1 MAKKFSFLLL
11 FFVKYKKDGLLFLY
25 FLVRTAAPTLQGP
38 MVSVLRQ
45 PGGTEVKARFYFVNK
60 IFGGRKKKMKLLK
73 FKLPQFN
80 TLSIIFAIILL
91 VTAMTWIVP
100 SGSYDRVLTDG
111 REVVVA
117 GTYHAVEANPQG
129 VFDVL
134 KAPITGFENTALVI
148 AFLLIIGGVLAV
160 VEKTGAI
167 TAGIKEASN
176 FFGKKPQFKFLFIP
190 MGIIIFSLCGATFG
204 MCEETLIFIPILIPL
219 ALSLG
224 YDSAI
229 GTAIPFVG
237 AGVGF
242 AAAFTNPFTVGIA
255 QGIAQVPLYS
265 GLGYRLIVWGVC
277 TAVVITFLMLYARK
291 ITKDPTKS
299 LTYEYDQAKRK
310 ELGMNNDSQKITT
323 RQKLVLIAFGLGMIT
338 LVCGVLKPQL
348 CDFIKGFTGLDLMT
362 LLHLENSGWYITEI
376 AALFLGVGF
385 LAAILGGLNMSQFTD
400 SFFDGVRGMASIAIT
415 LCFAQAIVLI
425 AQNGQI
431 LDTLLNFMSKGISKL
446 HPICASWAAMILQTV
461 IDFFIPSGSS
471 KAVLT
476 MPILAPLADL
486 IGITRQTMVLS
497 FQLGGSW
504 LNMIF
509 PTDPVTIAAI
519 GFANIAFAKWLKWLA
534 PLLIVMYLLSFA
546 ALVPPYF
553 MNW

>member
-1 MAKKFSFLLL
+1 
-11 FFVKYKKDGLLFLY
+11 
-25 FLVRTAAPTLQGP
+25 
-38 MVSVLRQ
+38 
-45 PGGTEVKARFYFVNK
+45 
-60 IFGGRKKKMKLLK
+60 MKLK
-73 FKLPQFN
+73 WKMPQLN
-80 TLSIIFAIILL
+80 TFAIILSIIVL
-91 VTAMTWIVP
+91 VTALTWIVP
-100 SGSYDRVLTDG
+100 SGAYDRVEENG
-111 REVVVA
+111 RQVVIA

-129 VFDVL
+129 LFDVL
-134 KAPITGFENTALVI
+134 QAPIHGFENTALVVV
-148 AFLLIIGGVLAV
+148 FLLIIGGVLSV

-167 TAGIKEASN
+167 TAGIRRASV
-176 FFGKKPQFKFLFIP
+176 FFSDHPQFKFLFIP
-190 MGIIIFSLCGATFG
+190 LGVIVFSLCGATFG
-204 MCEETLIFIPILIPL
+204 MCEEALIFIPIFIPL

-224 YDSAI
+224 YDSAL

-265 GLGYRLIVWGVC
+265 GLGYRLLIWVVC
-277 TAVVITFLMLYARK
+277 TAVVITFLALYARRVS
-291 ITKDPTKS
+291 KDPKKS
-299 LTYEYDQAKRK
+299 LTYDYDQLKRH
-310 ELGMNNDSQKITT
+310 ELGMNQQSEKITV
-323 RQKLVLIAFGLGMIT
+323 RQTLVLVVFALGMLGLIA
-338 LVCGVLKPQL
+338 GVLKPQL
-348 CDFIKGFTGLDLMT
+348 CDFIKGFTGWDLIQI
-362 LLHLENSGWYITEI
+362 LHLEDSGWYITEI

-385 LAAILGGLNMSQFTD
+385 LSAVVGGLSMGEFND
-400 SFFDGVRGMASIAIT
+400 SFFDGVRGMASIAML
-415 LCFAQAIVLI
+415 LCFAQAIILI
-425 AQNGQI
+425 AQQGQI

-446 HPICASWAAMILQTV
+446 HPIAASWAAMVLQTV

-504 LNMIF
+504 FNMVF

-519 GFANIAFAKWLKWLA
+519 GFARIAYGRWLKWLL
-534 PLLIVMYLLSFA
+534 PLLIIMYLLSFA

-553 MNW
+553 MHWQ

>member
-1 MAKKFSFLLL
+1 MKKW
-11 FFVKYKKDGLLFLY
+11 
-25 FLVRTAAPTLQGP
+25 T
-38 MVSVLRQ
+38 
-45 PGGTEVKARFYFVNK
+45 
-60 IFGGRKKKMKLLK
+60 
-73 FKLPQFN
+73 FKLPQLN
-80 TLSIIFAIILL
+80 TLSIIFSIILL
-91 VTAMTWIVP
+91 VTVMTWIVP
-100 SGSYDRVLTDG
+100 SGSYDRVLSDG

-117 GTYHAVEANPQG
+117 GTYHSVESQPQG
-129 VFDVL
+129 LFDVL
-134 KAPITGFENTALVI
+134 KAPVSGFENTSLII
-148 AFLLIIGGVLAV
+148 AFLLLIGGVLAV
-160 VEKTGAI
+160 IEKTGAI
-167 TAGIKEASN
+167 TAGIKEASL
-176 FFGKKPQFKFLFIP
+176 FFGRKPQFKFLFIP
-190 MGIIIFSLCGATFG
+190 LGIILFSLCGATFG

-219 ALSLG
+219 SLSLG

-265 GLGYRLIVWGVC
+265 GLGYRVLIWAVC
-277 TAVVITFLMLYARK
+277 TTVVIAYFMIYAHR
-291 ITKDPTKS
+291 IGKDPTKS
-299 LTYEYDQAKRK
+299 VTYEHDQLKRH
-310 ELGMNNDSQKITT
+310 ELNVNTPAAAKITL
-323 RQKLVLIAFGLGMIT
+323 RQKFVLVSFGIGMILLVL
-338 LVCGVLKPQL
+338 GVLKPQVCAFVQSL
-348 CDFIKGFTGLDLMT
+348 TGLDVMT

-376 AALFLGVGF
+376 AALFLGIGF
-385 LAAILGGLNMSQFTD
+385 AAGIFGGLSMTEFTD

-415 LCFAQAIVLI
+415 LCFAQAIVII

-431 LDTLLNFMSKGISKL
+431 LDTILNFMSKGISKL
-446 HPICASWAAMILQTV
+446 HPICASWAAMMLQTV

-509 PTDPVTIAAI
+509 PTDPVTLAAI
-519 GFANIAFAKWLKWLA
+519 GFANIAFSKWIKWLL

-546 ALVPPYF
+546 ALIPPYF
-553 MNW
+553 MKW